1 MRKAEWDYINSTI
14 NEELQTLLE
23 VHQIQETGQ
32 HRGITTKTRS
42 STGHQQQRESR
53 NIDKTVPISLHQRY
67 ISQYAKH
74 HKASKKLDSNTN
86 NQRKGGRRSIQ
97 ESKPFKSIGA
107 WQYIPNRVLNSTYI
121 HNYVLTFNRLVQC
134 KHFLHIQE
142 RGQTCSRKLS
152 ASISNISTMQAIRT
166 HHL

>member
-53 NIDKTVPISLHQRY
+53 NINKTVPISLHQRY

-86 NQRKGGRRSIQ
+86 NQRPEALKSLYRSPGYKVCKG
-97 ESKPFKSIGA
+97 P
-107 WQYIPNRVLNSTYI
+107 
-121 HNYVLTFNRLVQC
+121 
-134 KHFLHIQE
+134 
-142 RGQTCSRKLS
+142 
-152 ASISNISTMQAIRT
+152 SND
-166 HHL
+166 